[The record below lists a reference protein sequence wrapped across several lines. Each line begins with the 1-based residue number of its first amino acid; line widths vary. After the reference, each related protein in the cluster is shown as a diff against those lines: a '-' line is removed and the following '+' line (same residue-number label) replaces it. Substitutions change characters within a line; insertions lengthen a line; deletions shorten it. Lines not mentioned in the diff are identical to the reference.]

1 MNGLTRA
8 LEPNDRLIDA
18 RAVCDIVGARRR
30 TALYRLIREDRFPT
44 PIHIGRRSLW
54 VESEVRQ
61 YATRKICESRA
72 TPARAAA

>member
-1 MNGLTRA
+1 MNGITQA

-18 RAVCDIVGARRR
+18 RAACDIVGARRR

-61 YATRKICESRA
+61 WVGRKVAESRS
-72 TPARAAA
+72 AA

>member
-1 MNGLTRA
+1 MNDA
-8 LEPNDRLIDA
+8 LIPALDSNDRLIEA
-18 RAVCDIVGARRR
+18 RAACDIIGARRP

-61 YATRKICESRA
+61 YATRKIRESRG
-72 TPARAAA
+72 ARAAA